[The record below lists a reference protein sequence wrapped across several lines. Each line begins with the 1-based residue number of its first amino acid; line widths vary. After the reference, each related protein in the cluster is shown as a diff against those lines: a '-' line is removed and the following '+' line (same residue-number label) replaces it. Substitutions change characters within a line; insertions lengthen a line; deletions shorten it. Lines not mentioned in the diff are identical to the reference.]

1 MRIRDIQQFLSKF
14 TAGNKGTAISD
25 CEVYIEMQDGHL
37 AKIRKM
43 ELQESRL
50 IGKINSSA
58 AWRVVVKGEPK
69 HFIMSTT
76 YKKQNPL
83 GAGGKPS
90 GEPPAANMKK
100 DDYIKIYDDLFEHAM
115 HLLNDHQ
122 KPPELVAG
130 TMMAIAQ
137 RIYKTQL
144 SDDEYQEMMEV
155 IKDAPVR
162 PYNIKKQR
170 LH

>member
-1 MRIRDIQQFLSKF
+1 M
-14 TAGNKGTAISD
+14 T
-25 CEVYIEMQDGHL
+25 
-37 AKIRKM
+37 
-43 ELQESRL
+43 
-50 IGKINSSA
+50 
-58 AWRVVVKGEPK
+58 
-69 HFIMSTT
+69 
-76 YKKQNPL
+76 
-83 GAGGKPS
+83 
-90 GEPPAANMKK
+90 KK
-100 DDYIKIYDDLFEHAM
+100 DHRKIYDEFLEHAM

-155 IKDAPVR
+155 IKDAPVK
-162 PYNIKKQR
+162 PFKINKQR

>member
-1 MRIRDIQQFLSKF
+1 
-14 TAGNKGTAISD
+14 
-25 CEVYIEMQDGHL
+25 
-37 AKIRKM
+37 
-43 ELQESRL
+43 
-50 IGKINSSA
+50 
-58 AWRVVVKGEPK
+58 
-69 HFIMSTT
+69 
-76 YKKQNPL
+76 
-83 GAGGKPS
+83 
-90 GEPPAANMKK
+90 MKK

-144 SDDEYQEMMEV
+144 SDEEYQEMMEV
-155 IKDAPVR
+155 IKDAPVK
-162 PYNIKKQR
+162 PYNLKKVR

>member
-1 MRIRDIQQFLSKF
+1 M
-14 TAGNKGTAISD
+14 
-25 CEVYIEMQDGHL
+25 
-37 AKIRKM
+37 
-43 ELQESRL
+43 
-50 IGKINSSA
+50 
-58 AWRVVVKGEPK
+58 
-69 HFIMSTT
+69 
-76 YKKQNPL
+76 

-100 DDYIKIYDDLFEHAM
+100 NDYIKIYDEFFEHAM
-115 HLLNDHQ
+115 HLLNNHQ
-122 KPPELVAG
+122 KAPELIAG

-144 SDDEYQEMMEV
+144 NDEEYEEMMEV

-162 PYNIKKQR
+162 PYNITKTR